1 LSIPDQI
8 LALERLAQIDAQLK
22 ELEEQIGQERSTL
35 DGLNSGIARLDEKLA
50 ADRTALATM
59 DKTRG
64 ELIQDVRNMTQQLE
78 HSRDKLG
85 RSRTERESNAA
96 QRELEE
102 LRKLVR
108 DREDEIGKLTTEA
121 DGVRQQ
127 VDATEAERKKLAD
140 ELAARHGDISSKLG
154 EVEGAA
160 KKKRAERDQAIKA
173 LPTPLYR
180 RYDMI
185 RSKRG
190 TALAQTT
197 DLPRVSH
204 VASAA
209 GLLPAEARA
218 LARAV
223 PLVQSHH
230 LLRGTG
236 RGRGRRRAVGAR
248 LNGRAPPRAIDANVH
263 GAPVAR

>member
-22 ELEEQIGQERSTL
+22 ELEDQIAQERSTL
-35 DGLNSGIARLDEKLA
+35 DGLKSGIARLDDKLS
-50 ADRTALATM
+50 ADRNALGAM

-127 VDATEAERKKLAD
+127 VELTEGEHKKLAD

-160 KKKRAERDQAIKA
+160 QKKRAERDQAIKA
-173 LPTPLYR
+173 LPVQLYR

-190 TALAQTT
+190 TAIAQTT
-197 DLPRVSH
+197 DGTCRACHMSLPPQVFFRLRREPVLEQCPSCNRLIYFVAPGGAAG
-204 VASAA
+204 VAS
-209 GLLPAEARA
+209 PPE
-218 LARAV
+218 
-223 PLVQSHH
+223 
-230 LLRGTG
+230 RG
-236 RGRGRRRAVGAR
+236 
-248 LNGRAPPRAIDANVH
+248 
-263 GAPVAR
+263 